1 MATSQNG
8 WPASSDKASIG
19 INSSFSV
26 AGVTFPGGVKSGDV
40 STVLGYVANQ
50 FHDRVEPLVSGW
62 CWGYTYKEI
71 SGSNTLSC
79 HASGTAVDINAPD
92 HPYGVHNTFTSAQ
105 VNAIHAILNEVSPAV
120 EWGGNWGGSG
130 VDAMHFEISGS
141 SSTVASVAA
150 RLGGGSSTPPPAGGA
165 PGFPLPSGY
174 YFGPLEGPTESISCM
189 APDGSDHQYRPA
201 LAQWQ
206 QRMMDRGWQECF
218 SQYGADGMYGQTVA
232 VSEAGQCALQF
243 QEQKGL
249 TVDGLIGP
257 QTWNAA
263 WTYPIT

>member
-8 WPASSDKASIG
+8 WPASSDKHSIG
-19 INSSFSV
+19 VNSSFSV
-26 AGVTFPGGVKSGDV
+26 CGVTFPGGVKSGDV
-40 STVLGYVANQ
+40 SVVLGYVAEQ
-50 FHDRVEPLVSGW
+50 FHKRVEPLVSGW

-71 SGSNTLSC
+71 SGSSVLSC
-79 HASGTAVDINAPD
+79 HSSGTAVDINAPD
-92 HPYGVHNTFTSAQ
+92 HPYGVSGTFTSAQ
-105 VNAIHAILNEVSPAV
+105 VSAIRAIVNECSPAV
-120 EWGGNWGGSG
+120 AWGGEWGGSG
-130 VDAMHFEISGS
+130 VDAMHFEISGN
-141 SSTVASVAA
+141 SSTVATVAA
-150 RLGGGSSTPPPAGGA
+150 RLAGTTPPPAGTA
-165 PGFPLPSGY
+165 PAYPLPAGY
-174 YFGPLEGPTESISCM
+174 YFGPLDGPNESISCM
-189 APDGSDHQYRPA
+189 APNGSDHKYRPY

-206 QRMMDRGWQECF
+206 QRMIDRGWEECF
-218 SQYGADGMYGQTVA
+218 TRYGADGMYGETLA